1 MEEKT
6 FDYINVVPLVDVML
20 VLLVI
25 VLTTSSFIATGMIPL
40 NLPKASHTTDGAFKT
55 QTIEIDQDGQTY
67 LNGRRVSPTE
77 LKTGLAAMNRNVP
90 VLIRADRSVRL
101 QSFVSILDII
111 KNLEFDH
118 VSLQTEE
125 GI

>member
-6 FDYINVVPLVDVML
+6 FDYINVIPLVDVML

-40 NLPKASHTTDGAFKT
+40 NLPKASHATDGAFKT
-55 QTIEIDQDGQTY
+55 QTIEIDQGGQTY

-111 KNLEFDH
+111 KNLEFNH